1 MRALAHLSRA
11 SGGALAAL
19 AASALT
25 GCYAHPPASQLPSA
39 SAALD
44 RLRATGACGSGVQA
58 EAKVDQ
64 FRKEGRIRLNLLMYA
79 AAPANLRMDVFS
91 PFGVTLATLT
101 SDGARFALSD
111 LRDKRFYVGPPSA
124 CNIARFTTVAVPG
137 YVLVD
142 LLRGQAPV
150 LKRTAEPTIAWS
162 GGGYYVLRIGSTR
175 DAREEIH
182 LAPRPE
188 DFGKP
193 WNEQRLRLLDVKVE
207 QYGSVVYHAEL
218 EGHHAA
224 STAPARV
231 DPDGIEPPLPPSGPA
246 CDAEIPRSIHVEVP
260 GEKADVLF
268 RYDKVQWNPPLPP
281 GTFLQPPPEAMPT
294 VPVSCD

>member
-1 MRALAHLSRA
+1 MRAHALK
-11 SGGALAAL
+11 ALAAL
-19 AASALT
+19 ALATLAET
-25 GCYAHPPASQLPSA
+25 GCYAHPPASLLPSA

-44 RLRATGACGSGVQA
+44 RLRETGQCGSGVQA

-64 FRKEGRIRLNLLMYA
+64 FRTQGRLRLNLLMYA
-79 AAPANLRMDVFS
+79 ATPANLRMDVFS
-91 PFGVTLATLT
+91 PFGATLATLT
-101 SDGARFALSD
+101 SDGSRFALSD
-111 LRDKRFYVGPPSA
+111 LRDKRFYVGPASA

-150 LKRTAEPTIAWS
+150 LKRTGEPTIAWS
-162 GGGYYVLRIGSTR
+162 GSGYYVLRIASTR

-182 LAPRPE
+182 LVPRAE
-188 DFGKP
+188 DFARP

-207 QYGSVVYHAEL
+207 QYGQVLYHAEL
-218 EGHHAA
+218 EGHRPAT
-224 STAPARV
+224 TAPARV
-231 DPDGIEPPLPPSGPA
+231 DPDGVEPPLPPSGPA
-246 CDAEIPRSIHVEVP
+246 CDAEIPRSIHVDVP
-260 GEKADVLF
+260 SEKADVLF

-281 GTFLQPPPEAMPT
+281 GTFTQPPSDAMPT